1 VNESRCGEILTLSF
15 AVRMGDQTCMV
26 TRRNFLATNMT
37 AAAISTLGLHR
48 PILGDAV
55 PKGFVPESQI
65 PRSHRDFWNDWPN
78 YMTVKMNDARASR
91 RALLAQ
97 IGSKAQVEAR
107 NDTVRAQ
114 LWQLLG
120 GRPEETPLNARVT
133 GTVERNGYRIEKLIF
148 ESLPQIYV
156 TANLYVPTT
165 GKPPFPAILAPI
177 GHSPN
182 GKAALRYQY
191 TYQNLARKGYIVLT
205 WDPFGQGERIQYL
218 QPETNHTRFHAV
230 SMEHTQGGRPMIL
243 FGHGLALYLAW
254 DGIRGLDYLLTRP
267 EVDPKRVG
275 CTGQSGGGTMTMF
288 LGALEPRIHAAVA
301 IEGAFANL
309 AGPYY
314 DPPGS
319 ISDAETDLV
328 GSLPLHIDRGDLLAA
343 FAPKPLLVCYTK
355 NDEGQTYGPH
365 NSEAILEDYDELT
378 RVYGILGARDKVD
391 LFAGDLPH
399 GMDFFSRRAVYGW
412 FNRWFDKMDA
422 GVEEA
427 EYDAAPDNSLNVT
440 PSGQV
445 STSLG
450 GRSIVQLNTDRA
462 KRLLPISD
470 FTNENIDLSHT
481 REKVRTQLTELLA
494 FPGERTALHAQ
505 VLSSNLRKQQ
515 KIEEIQFESEPG
527 VRIVGWFVAPQ
538 VGKSTHPCILYVSNG
553 YSDDVVAEPSS
564 FDEVVRQGYAVCA
577 IAVRGTGLST
587 PRPPKAG
594 PVFYQQMN
602 LEERFAW
609 ANLVL
614 GSCVMGQRVWDIL
627 RTLDYL
633 VARPDVDSSQVRMIG
648 QEEAGLAALMAAVI
662 DNRIQSILL
671 TRTIVS
677 YMSVVQSTDYSLPLD
692 WFIPGILRHFDI
704 PDLAAAVSPRS
715 VWMVN
720 TVGASGVILPVREVD
735 ALYAQRIPNH
745 SPARKNLTIVNTPH
759 DDHATYMEW
768 LQRE

>member
-1 VNESRCGEILTLSF
+1 
-15 AVRMGDQTCMV
+15 MV
-26 TRRNFLATNMT
+26 TRRRFLATNMT
-37 AAAISTLGLHR
+37 AAAISTFGLH
-48 PILGDAV
+48 PPVLGEAMQEASL
-55 PKGFVPESQI
+55 PESHI
-65 PRSHRDFWNDWPN
+65 PGSPRDFWNDWPN
-78 YMTVKMNDARASR
+78 FITRKMNDARASR

-97 IGSKAQVEAR
+97 IGSIPQVEAR
-107 NDTVRAQ
+107 NDTVRSQ
-114 LWQLLG
+114 VWKLLG
-120 GRPEETPLNARVT
+120 GRPEETPLNPRIT

-148 ESLPQIYV
+148 ESMPQVYV

-165 GKPPFPAILAPI
+165 GKPPYPAILAPI

-218 QPETNHTRFHAV
+218 QPGTNQTRFRAV

-243 FGHGLALYLAW
+243 FGDGLALYLAW

-267 EVDPKRVG
+267 EVDPQRIG

-319 ISDAETDLV
+319 ISDAETDIV
-328 GSLPLHIDRGDLLAA
+328 GSLPLRIDRGDLLAT

-365 NSEAILEDYDELT
+365 NSEAIQENYDELT
-378 RVYGILGARDKVD
+378 RVYGILGARNKVE

-399 GMDFFSRRAVYGW
+399 GMDFFSRSAVYGW

-422 GVEEA
+422 GVAEA
-427 EYDAAPDNSLNVT
+427 EYDAGPDSSLNVT

-462 KRLLPISD
+462 AKLLPTSEFANGESD
-470 FTNENIDLSHT
+470 PSRA
-481 REKVRTQLTELLA
+481 REKVRVQLSELLA
-494 FPGERTALHAQ
+494 LPRERTTLSAQ

-515 KIEEIQFESEPG
+515 RIEEIQFESEPG

-538 VGKSTHPCILYVSNG
+538 DGKSTHPCVLYISNG
-553 YSDDVVAEPSS
+553 YADDVVAEPSS
-564 FDEVVRQGYAVCA
+564 FDGALRQGYAVCA

-587 PRPPKAG
+587 PRPPKGG

-602 LEERFAW
+602 LGERFAW

-614 GSCVMGQRVWDIL
+614 GTPVVGQRVWDIL

-633 VARPDVDSSQVRMIG
+633 VARPDVDGSQVRMIG
-648 QEEAGLAALMAAVI
+648 QEEAGLASLMATVI
-662 DNRIQSILL
+662 DPRIQSILL
-671 TRTIVS
+671 IRTLVS
-677 YMSVVQSTDYSLPLD
+677 YMSVVQSTDYSLSLD
-692 WFIPGILRHFDI
+692 WFVPGILRHFDVL
-704 PDLAAAVSPRS
+704 DLAAAVSPRS
-715 VWMVN
+715 VWMVAP
-720 TVGASGVILPVREVD
+720 VGASGVTLPATEVD
-735 ALYAQRIPNH
+735 ALYSQRIPNN
-745 SPARKNLTIVNTPH
+745 SSARKNLTIVNTSG
-759 DDHATYMEW
+759 DDQATYMQW
-768 LQRE
+768 LQHE

>member
-1 VNESRCGEILTLSF
+1 
-15 AVRMGDQTCMV
+15 MV
-26 TRRNFLATNMT
+26 TRRRFLATNMT
-37 AAAISTLGLHR
+37 AAAISTFGLH
-48 PILGDAV
+48 PPVLGEAMQEASL
-55 PKGFVPESQI
+55 PESHI
-65 PRSHRDFWNDWPN
+65 PGSPRDFWNDWPN
-78 YMTVKMNDARASR
+78 FITRKMNDARASR

-97 IGSKAQVEAR
+97 IGSIPQVEAR
-107 NDTVRAQ
+107 NDTVRSQ
-114 LWQLLG
+114 VWKLLG
-120 GRPEETPLNARVT
+120 GRPEETPLNPRIT

-148 ESLPQIYV
+148 ESMPQVYV

-165 GKPPFPAILAPI
+165 GKPPYPAILAPI

-218 QPETNHTRFHAV
+218 QPGTNQTRFRAV

-243 FGHGLALYLAW
+243 FGDGLALYLAW

-267 EVDPKRVG
+267 EVDPQRIG

-319 ISDAETDLV
+319 ISDAETDIV
-328 GSLPLHIDRGDLLAA
+328 GSLPLRIDRGDLLAA

-365 NSEAILEDYDELT
+365 NSEAIQENYDELT
-378 RVYGILGARDKVD
+378 RVYGILGARNKVE

-399 GMDFFSRRAVYGW
+399 GMDFFSRRAIYGW
-412 FNRWFDKMDA
+412 FNRWFDNKDA

-427 EYDAAPDNSLNVT
+427 EYDASPDSLLNVT
-440 PSGQV
+440 SSGQV

-450 GRSIVQLNTDRA
+450 GRSIVQLNTERA
-462 KRLLPISD
+462 AKLLPTSE
-470 FTNENIDLSHT
+470 FANGESNPSRA
-481 REKVRTQLTELLA
+481 REKVRKQLSQLLA
-494 FPGERTALHAQ
+494 LPGERTALSAQ

-515 KIEEIQFESEPG
+515 RIEEIQFESEPG

-538 VGKSTHPCILYVSNG
+538 DGKSTHPCVLYISNG
-553 YSDDVVAEPSS
+553 YADDVVAEPSS
-564 FDEVVRQGYAVCA
+564 FDGALRQGYAVCA

-587 PRPPKAG
+587 PRPPKGG

-602 LEERFAW
+602 LGERFAW

-614 GSCVMGQRVWDIL
+614 GTPVVGQRVWDIL

-633 VARPDVDSSQVRMIG
+633 VARPDVDGSQVRMIG
-648 QEEAGLAALMAAVI
+648 QEEAGLASLMATVI
-662 DNRIQSILL
+662 DPRIQSILL
-671 TRTIVS
+671 IRTLVS
-677 YMSVVQSTDYSLPLD
+677 YMSVVQSTDYSLSLD
-692 WFIPGILRHFDI
+692 WFVPGILRHFDVL
-704 PDLAAAVSPRS
+704 DLAAAVSPRS
-715 VWMVN
+715 VWMVAP
-720 TVGASGVILPVREVD
+720 VGASGVTLPATEVD
-735 ALYAQRIPNH
+735 ALYSQRIPNN
-745 SPARKNLTIVNTPH
+745 SSARKNLTIVNTSG
-759 DDHATYMEW
+759 DDQATYMQW
-768 LQRE
+768 LQHE